1 MNSRT
6 RLATLVTAVALA
18 CGCDGE
24 RAEPSERSN
33 DLVAVE
39 GVVTRRGKPLPH
51 VQVTFHKA
59 DSLEPCAYGLTDE
72 NGRYRLETSVDRF
85 GIETGSYRV
94 SLLERGSSKP
104 RLPVPGGKAAPAEV
118 AARMKPSKAV
128 VPVEY
133 GRPNETPLRIE
144 VVAGSPRA
152 FDIPV
157 P

>member
-6 RLATLVTAVALA
+6 QLAAFLTAMALA

-51 VQVTFHKA
+51 VQVTFHRA
-59 DSLEPCAYGLTDE
+59 DSLEPLANGLTDE
-72 NGRYRLETSVDRF
+72 NGRYRLETSLDRF
-85 GIETGSYRV
+85 GIQAGSYRV

-104 RLPVPGGKAAPAEV
+104 RLPVPGGKAAPAEI
-118 AARMKPSKAV
+118 AARMKTSKTV
-128 VPVEY
+128 IPLEY
-133 GRPNETPLRIE
+133 GRPNETPLRID
-144 VVAGSPRA
+144 VVAGAPRT